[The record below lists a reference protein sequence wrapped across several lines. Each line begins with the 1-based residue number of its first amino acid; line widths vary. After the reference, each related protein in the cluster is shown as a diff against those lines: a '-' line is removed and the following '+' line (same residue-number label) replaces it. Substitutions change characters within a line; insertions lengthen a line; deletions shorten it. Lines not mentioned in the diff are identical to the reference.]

1 MGTSLEGRCGMDSS
15 LEVFLW
21 GILATSTPWEFS
33 VWYNLFPQHL
43 SLFLTVPCDIRDLGA
58 IGGYVSCR
66 ISVPQ
71 PGIEGPLQWESL
83 NHCTTR
89 KVPIENFLK
98 HTAHPVA
105 FTHSGQPFRP
115 SFLFLVLPTH
125 PFCWA
130 FLFFFFFFWLSLF
143 CFTNIHC
150 SHILSR
156 ETDIIYFIVEHFRRS
171 QNILRVF
178 GVHLWAEGYWAK
190 PKKGASSWLSSSQG
204 RIQKGRLRRFIFR
217 NKEWFSNWV
226 PAWPSDIR
234 TLSCPLLQP
243 NPRPTSPLPPSPPAP
258 LGAQERLVTRDTN
271 RLSLGSCVLH

>member
-1 MGTSLEGRCGMDSS
+1 MNSLEGRCGMDSS

-33 VWYNLFPQHL
+33 VWYNLFPQPL

-66 ISVPQ
+66 LSVPQ

-98 HTAHPVA
+98 HTAHPVT
-105 FTHSGQPFRP
+105 FTHSGQPFWP
-115 SFLFLVLPTH
+115 SFLLVLPTH

-130 FLFFFFFFWLSLF
+130 FLFFFFFWLSLF
-143 CFTNIHC
+143 FFTNVHC

-156 ETDIIYFIVEHFRRS
+156 ETDIIYFIAEHFRGS

-190 PKKGASSWLSSSQG
+190 PKKGPAVGCLHPREESK
-204 RIQKGRLRRFIFR
+204 KGGSDVLFLGTKSDFPTECLPGPLTSGPYPVPRLH
-217 NKEWFSNWV
+217 
-226 PAWPSDIR
+226 
-234 TLSCPLLQP
+234 P
-243 NPRPTSPLPPSPPAP
+243 NPRPTSPLPPSLPAP
-258 LGAQERLVTRDTN
+258 LGARERLVTRDTN